1 MSQTVNKQKVAP
13 QFQRPGGAGGH
24 YIGPKKKAK
33 NQKQTIGRIWHY
45 MQKQR
50 FAMITA
56 IAFVLFSTILNLLG
70 PYFIGVIIDD
80 FILPKDVSGSIRMA
94 VILAVIYVFAS
105 IFTWLQQYVMIN
117 VSLRTI
123 RTIRSDLFSK
133 LQQLSLR
140 FFDQR
145 SHGELMSRVTNDI
158 DSMNN
163 AMTQS
168 VVQIFSSTLTIL
180 GVTIAMLSLNWLL
193 AIVSFLVIPV
203 MIWTS
208 KTIIRFSSRNY
219 TKRQKDLGEL
229 NGFVEE
235 SISGKEVITLFGKEK
250 ETISQFGTINENLRT
265 SAMLADTYSGF
276 LGPVN
281 NFINNLG
288 IALII
293 GVGALLTLNDVTTVG
308 VIASFVTYSRLFF
321 RPINQLSSLLN
332 TIQAAVAGAERVFEI
347 MDEVPD
353 LTDQENAL
361 AINKIKGEVEF
372 KNVHFGY
379 TPDKEVLKGISLSA
393 KPGETIAL
401 VGPTGSGKTTI
412 INLLSRFYDI
422 QSGSITIDG
431 HDLKDYRIDDLRKRI
446 GIVLQETYL
455 FSGTLMENIRY
466 GRLNATDDEVI
477 EAAKIASAHQFIKHL
492 PQKYETKISSGG
504 KNLSQGQRQL
514 LAIARAILANS
525 DILILDEATSSIDT
539 RTEIAIQTG
548 LHRLTKGHTT
558 FVIAHRL
565 KTIENADRI
574 YVIHDGEIIEAGPHS
589 ELLEKK
595 GFYFRL
601 YESQFD
607 V

>member
-1 MSQTVNKQKVAP
+1 MSQAANKQKAAP
-13 QFQRPGGAGGH
+13 QFQRPGGGPLF
-24 YIGPKKKAK
+24 IGPKKKAK
-33 NQKQTIGRIWHY
+33 NQKQTLGRIWHY

-50 FAMITA
+50 LGMVVA
-56 IAFVLFSTILNLLG
+56 IIFVLFSTILSLLG
-70 PYFIGVIIDD
+70 PYYIGVIIDD
-80 FILPKDVSGSIRMA
+80 YIIPKDVSGSIRMA
-94 VILAVIYVFAS
+94 GILASIYVFAS

-123 RTIRSDLFSK
+123 RTIRFDLFSK

-168 VVQIFSSTLTIL
+168 VVQIFSSTLTII
-180 GVTIAMLSLNWLL
+180 GVTIAMLSLNWIL

-219 TKRQKDLGEL
+219 SKRQKDLGEL

-250 ETISQFGTINENLRT
+250 EAISKFGIINENLRT

-321 RPINQLSSLLN
+321 RPINQLSSLMN
-332 TIQAAVAGAERVFEI
+332 TIQAAVAGAERVFEV

-353 LTDQENAL
+353 MTDQENAL
-361 AINKIKGEVEF
+361 AIDKIKGDVAF

-379 TPDKEVLKGISLSA
+379 TPDKKILKGISLSA

-422 QSGSITIDG
+422 QRGSITIDG

-455 FSGTLMENIRY
+455 FSGTLMDNIRY
-466 GRLNATDDEVI
+466 GRLDATDDEVI

-548 LHRLTKGHTT
+548 LHHLTKGRTT

-574 YVIHDGEIIEAGPHS
+574 YVIHDGQIIEDGTHC
-589 ELLEKK
+589 ELLLKK
-595 GFYFRL
+595 GFYSKL

>member
-1 MSQTVNKQKVAP
+1 MSQTMNKQNEAP
-13 QFQRPGGAGGH
+13 QFQRPGGGRH

-33 NQKQTIGRIWHY
+33 NQKQTAGRIWFY

-50 FAMITA
+50 LSIIAA
-56 IAFVLFSTILNLLG
+56 IVFVLFSSVLSLLG
-70 PYFIGVIIDD
+70 PYYIGIIIDD
-80 FILPKDVSGSIRMA
+80 YIIPRDVSGAIRM
-94 VILAVIYVFAS
+94 VIILAGIYVFAS
-105 IFTWLQQYVMIN
+105 IFTWLQQYVMIH

-123 RTIRSDLFSK
+123 RNIRSDLFAK
-133 LQQLSLR
+133 LQSLSLR

-158 DSMNN
+158 DNMNN
-163 AMTQS
+163 ALTQS
-168 VVQIFSSTLTIL
+168 VVQIFSSALTII
-180 GVTIAMLSLNWLL
+180 GVAIAMIALNWIL
-193 AIVSFLVIPV
+193 AIVSFLVIPL
-203 MIWTS
+203 MIWAS
-208 KTIIRFSSRNY
+208 KVIIQFSSRNFS
-219 TKRQKDLGEL
+219 KRQKDLGEL

-250 ETISQFGTINENLRT
+250 DSIDKFGNINENLRT

-293 GVGALLTLNDVTTVG
+293 GTGALLTLNDMTTVG

-321 RPINQLSSLLN
+321 RPINQLSSLMN
-332 TIQAAVAGAERVFEI
+332 TIQAAIAGAERVFEI

-353 LTDQENAL
+353 LTDSETAV
-361 AINKIKGEVEF
+361 AIERIKGDVQF
-372 KNVHFGY
+372 NDVHFGY
-379 TPDKEVLKGISLSA
+379 NPGKEILKGISLRA

-431 HDLKDYRIDDLRKRI
+431 QDLKEYRIDDLRKRI

-466 GRLNATDDEVI
+466 GRLDATDEEVI
-477 EAAKIASAHQFIKHL
+477 QAAKVASAHQFIKHL
-492 PQKYETKISSGG
+492 PEKYETIINSGG

-514 LAIARAILANS
+514 LAIARAVLADS

-539 RTEIAIQTG
+539 RTEIAIQSG
-548 LHRLTKGHTT
+548 LHHLTKGRTT

-574 YVIHDGEIIEAGPHS
+574 YVIHDGKIIEEGTHAA
-589 ELLEKK
+589 LLKNR

-601 YESQFD
+601 YESQFN

>member
-1 MSQTVNKQKVAP
+1 MSQTMNKQNAAP
-13 QFQRPGGAGGH
+13 QFQRPGGGRH

-33 NQKQTIGRIWHY
+33 DQKQTVSRIWNY
-45 MQKQR
+45 IQKQR
-50 FAMITA
+50 VAMIAA
-56 IAFVLFSTILNLLG
+56 IVFVVLSSVLSLLG
-70 PYFIGVIIDD
+70 PYYIGIIIDD
-80 FILPKDVSGSIRMA
+80 YIIPRDVSGSIRMA
-94 VILAVIYVFAS
+94 IILAGIYVFAS
-105 IFTWLQQYVMIN
+105 IFTWLQQYVMIH

-123 RTIRSDLFSK
+123 RTIRADLFSK
-133 LQQLSLR
+133 LQSLSLR

-158 DSMNN
+158 DNMNN
-163 AMTQS
+163 ALTQS
-168 VVQIFSSTLTIL
+168 VVQIFSSALTII
-180 GVTIAMLSLNWLL
+180 GVTIAMIALNWVL

-203 MIWTS
+203 MIWAS
-208 KTIIRFSSRNY
+208 KIIIQFSSRNY
-219 TKRQKDLGEL
+219 SKRQKDLGEL

-250 ETISQFGTINENLRT
+250 ESISQFGEINENLRT

-293 GVGALLTLNDVTTVG
+293 GTGALLALNDLTTVG

-321 RPINQLSSLLN
+321 RPINQLSSLMN
-332 TIQAAVAGAERVFEI
+332 TIQAAIAGAERVFEV

-353 LTDQENAL
+353 LTDSENAVVTPR
-361 AINKIKGEVEF
+361 IKGDVEF
-372 KNVHFGY
+372 KDVRFGY
-379 TPDKEVLKGISLSA
+379 NANKEILKGISLKA

-431 HDLKDYRIDDLRKRI
+431 HDLREYRIDDLRKRI

-466 GRLNATDDEVI
+466 GRLDATDEEVI
-477 EAAKIASAHQFIKHL
+477 QASKIASAHQFIKHL
-492 PQKYETKISSGG
+492 PKKYETKISSGG

-514 LAIARAILANS
+514 LAIARAILADS

-548 LHRLTKGHTT
+548 LHHLTEGRTT

-574 YVIHDGEIIEAGPHS
+574 YVIHEGEIIEEGTHT
-589 ELLEKK
+589 ELLHNK

>member
-1 MSQTVNKQKVAP
+1 
-13 QFQRPGGAGGH
+13 
-24 YIGPKKKAK
+24 
-33 NQKQTIGRIWHY
+33 

-50 FAMITA
+50 IA
-56 IAFVLFSTILNLLG
+56 IIAAIVFVLFSSVLSLLG
-70 PYFIGVIIDD
+70 PYYIGIIIDD
-80 FILPKDVSGSIRMA
+80 YIIPRDVSGSVRMA
-94 VILAVIYVFAS
+94 IILAGIYVFAS
-105 IFTWLQQYVMIN
+105 IFTWLQQYVMIH

-123 RTIRSDLFSK
+123 RNIRSDLFAK
-133 LQQLSLR
+133 LQSLSLR

-158 DSMNN
+158 DNMNN
-163 AMTQS
+163 ALTQS
-168 VVQIFSSTLTIL
+168 VVQIFSSALTII
-180 GVTIAMLSLNWLL
+180 GVAIAMIALNWIL
-193 AIVSFLVIPV
+193 AIVSFWVIPL
-203 MIWTS
+203 MIWAS
-208 KTIIRFSSRNY
+208 KVIIQFSSRNFS
-219 TKRQKDLGEL
+219 KRQKDLGEL

-250 ETISQFGTINENLRT
+250 DSIAQFGNINENLRT

-293 GVGALLTLNDVTTVG
+293 GTGALLTLNGMTTVG

-321 RPINQLSSLLN
+321 RPINQLSSLMN
-332 TIQAAVAGAERVFEI
+332 TLQAAIAGAERVFEI

-353 LTDQENAL
+353 LTDSETAVG
-361 AINKIKGEVEF
+361 IERIKGEVEF
-372 KNVHFGY
+372 KKVHFGY
-379 TPDKEVLKGISLSA
+379 NSDKEILKGISLRA

-412 INLLSRFYDI
+412 INLLSRFYDF
-422 QSGSITIDG
+422 QSGSIIIDG
-431 HDLKDYRIDDLRKRI
+431 QDIKDYRIDDLRKRI

-466 GRLNATDDEVI
+466 GRLDATDEEVI
-477 EAAKIASAHQFIKHL
+477 QAAKVASAHQFIKHL
-492 PQKYETKISSGG
+492 PGKYETIINSGG

-514 LAIARAILANS
+514 LAIARAVLANS

-539 RTEIAIQTG
+539 RTEIAIQSG
-548 LHRLTKGHTT
+548 MHHLTEGRTT

-574 YVIHDGEIIEAGPHS
+574 YVIHDGEIIEEGTHT
-589 ELLEKK
+589 ELLRCK

-601 YESQFD
+601 YESQFN

>member
-1 MSQTVNKQKVAP
+1 MNQAAGNTKTAP
-13 QFQRPGGAGGH
+13 QFQRPGGGAH

-33 NQKQTIGRIWHY
+33 KQKQTIGRIWHY
-45 MQKQR
+45 MQRQR
-50 FAMITA
+50 VGMIAAMI
-56 IAFVLFSTILNLLG
+56 FVLFSTILSLLG
-70 PYFIGVIIDD
+70 PYYIGVIIDEY
-80 FILPKDVSGSIRMA
+80 IIPKDVNGSIRMA
-94 VILAVIYVFAS
+94 GVLAAIYVFAS
-105 IFTWLQQYVMIN
+105 LFTWLQQYVMIN

-123 RTIRSDLFSK
+123 RTIRFDLFSK
-133 LQQLSLR
+133 LQQLSLS

-158 DSMNN
+158 DNMNN

-168 VVQIFSSTLTIL
+168 VVQIFSSALTII
-180 GVTIAMLSLNWLL
+180 GVTIAMLSLNWIL
-193 AIVSFLVIPV
+193 AIVSFLVIPI

-219 TKRQKDLGEL
+219 SKRQKDLGEL

-235 SISGKEVITLFGKEK
+235 SISGKEIITLFGKEK
-250 ETISQFGTINENLRT
+250 QAISQFGTINENLRT

-281 NFINNLG
+281 NFINNFGL
-288 IALII
+288 ALLI
-293 GVGALLTLNDVTTVG
+293 GVGALLAVNDVTTVG

-321 RPINQLSSLLN
+321 RPINQLSSLMN
-332 TIQAAVAGAERVFEI
+332 TIQAEVAGAERVFEV
-347 MDEVPD
+347 MDELPD
-353 LTDQENAL
+353 LTDKENAL
-361 AINKIKGEVEF
+361 AINRINGEVEF

-379 TPDKEVLKGISLSA
+379 SSDKEILKGISLVA

-422 QSGSITIDG
+422 QSGTITIDG
-431 HDLKDYRIDDLRKRI
+431 RDLKDYRIDDLRKRI

-466 GRLNATDDEVI
+466 GRLDATDEEVI

-492 PQKYETKISSGG
+492 PNKYETRISSGG
-504 KNLSQGQRQL
+504 MNLSQGQRQL
-514 LAIARAILANS
+514 LAIARAILADS

-548 LHRLTKGHTT
+548 LNNLTKGRTT

-574 YVIHDGEIIEAGPHS
+574 YVINEGEIMEDGTHG
-589 ELLEKK
+589 ELLEKR

>member
-1 MSQTVNKQKVAP
+1 MSQTVNKQKAAAP
-13 QFQRPGGAGGH
+13 HFQRPGGGPH

-33 NQKQTIGRIWHY
+33 NQKQTISRIWNY

-50 FAMITA
+50 LGMVAA

-70 PYFIGVIIDD
+70 PYYIGVIIDD
-80 FILPKDVSGSIRMA
+80 YIIPKDVSGSIRMA
-94 VILAVIYVFAS
+94 VILAVIYVLAS

-123 RTIRSDLFSK
+123 RTIRFDLFSK

-180 GVTIAMLSLNWLL
+180 GVTIAMLSLNWIL
-193 AIVSFLVIPV
+193 AVVSFLVIPV

-219 TKRQKDLGEL
+219 SKRQKDLGEL

-250 ETISQFGTINENLRT
+250 EVISQFGSINENLRS

-281 NFINNLG
+281 NFINNFG

-321 RPINQLSSLLN
+321 RPINQLSSLMN
-332 TIQAAVAGAERVFEI
+332 TIQAAVAGAERVFEV
-347 MDEVPD
+347 MDEVPE
-353 LTDQENAL
+353 LTDRENAL
-361 AINKIKGEVEF
+361 AIDKIKGEVEF

-379 TPDKEVLKGISLSA
+379 TPDKEILKGISLSA

-466 GRLNATDDEVI
+466 GRLDATDDEVI

-548 LHRLTKGHTT
+548 LHHLTKGHTT

-574 YVIHDGEIIEAGPHS
+574 YVIHEGEIIEGGTHS

-595 GFYFRL
+595 GFYSRL
-601 YESQFD
+601 YESQFN